1 MSGTASGRPTRRWS
15 VRARVLL
22 GAALWAIGFF
32 LLSTIV
38 VTLNP
43 RLVPLFAGIH
53 RHAHTAAVLTI
64 ICLAAGFALIRAGI
78 ARLNAIHPRLLDVR
92 RGTAQRL
99 SGSYPTEVQPLVD
112 DLNALLDHRDQTI
125 RRAIATAGDLAHGL
139 KTPLAILQQEADRAE
154 AAGNV
159 ELAST
164 IGDQI
169 DRMRRQVDRHLA
181 RGRAAASSATA
192 GARSSVRES
201 TEALARTQAR
211 LRGERRLDIR
221 VDVSAD
227 HMVRAQR
234 EDLDEMLG
242 NLVDNACTW
251 ARSRVEIAS
260 SIADGAVIITV
271 NDDGR
276 GLPADARKTVLQ
288 RGVKADEAAPG
299 SGLGLA
305 IVSDLAELYGGSIAL
320 LESALGGL
328 CAEIRLPAA

>member
-1 MSGTASGRPTRRWS
+1 LT
-15 VRARVLL
+15 
-22 GAALWAIGFF
+22 GAALWALGFF
-32 LLSTIV
+32 SLSTIV

-43 RLVPLFAGIH
+43 RVMPLFAGVH
-53 RHAHTAAVLTI
+53 RHPYVAAILTI
-64 ICLAAGFALIRAGI
+64 ICVAGGFVLIRAAI
-78 ARLNAIHPRLLDVR
+78 APLNAIHPRLLDVR
-92 RGTAQRL
+92 RGSAQRL
-99 SGSYPTEVQPLVD
+99 NGSYPTEVQPLVD
-112 DLNALLDHRDQTI
+112 DLNALLDHRDQAI

-139 KTPLAILQQEADRAE
+139 KTPLAILQREADRAE
-154 AAGNV
+154 ADANV

-181 RGRAAASSATA
+181 RGRAAASGASA

-201 TEALARTQAR
+201 AEALARTQAR
-211 LRGERRLDIR
+211 LHGDRGLDIR

-227 HMVRAQR
+227 HAVRAQR

-242 NLVDNACTW
+242 NLLDNACRWGRT
-251 ARSRVEIAS
+251 RVEIES
-260 SIADGAVIITV
+260 SIANGAVVITV

-276 GLPADARKTVLQ
+276 GLPADKRQTVLQ

-320 LESALGGL
+320 HDSALGGL
-328 CAEIRLPAA
+328 RAELCLPSATPQGP